1 MANEGHIEMNLLNA
15 LRRAQQ
21 ACEIVWNEHLGEAGI
36 TIRQALVLDVLM
48 QSPGRSQAELMQLT
62 SIDRATVSDV
72 VKRLL
77 RHKMVERV
85 RSEKDSRAYVITI
98 TPAGKKAWAAA
109 KKAAPRVERDL
120 RKTQAM
126 VDLRGVA

>member
-21 ACEIVWNEHLGEAGI
+21 ACEIVWNEHLGEEGI
-36 TIRQALVLDVLM
+36 TIRQALVLDALI
-48 QSPGRSQAELMQLT
+48 QSPKRSQSELMQLT
-62 SIDRATVSDV
+62 SIDRATVSDI

-77 RHKMVERV
+77 RQGLVERV
-85 RSEKDSRAYVITI
+85 RSETDSRAYEISI
-98 TPAGKKAWAAA
+98 SPAGKRAWAAA
-109 KKAAPRVERDL
+109 KKAAPKVERDL